1 MRCWCSRVTQ
11 PRSTTKLFPSCYDIT
26 NLPLPPPHRLLR
38 CRQHSLR
45 TACVCY
51 WNNSFAGKYVG
62 RFLVLSEPCW
72 HHLSVMLMLSS
83 QLCTAPR
90 SGPVTAALFPVSV
103 LGIFFS
109 PDVLLAQWWHDSP
122 PVSQILIVNSLV
134 TTIKMKLRFSL
145 LVILLIISFSH
156 IDARHRQKGAKSLH
170 RSKRTIGDIINWKLN
185 LIQSILGG
193 IGGIF
198 GGGKSPKPSYGPP
211 RPQRPSYGAR
221 PQRPSYGKPRPS
233 QPRPN
238 YNARPQNPRP
248 RPPSYNN
255 QRPQRPAGRPQFGPS
270 NAIKMLPAPNLA
282 TAAPPVSFS
291 SSLLL
296 SILSLPWILLSVDWW
311 RLSFVSHEMCSLPS
325 SWSGQTPSHCWYT
338 ELVYWRRFFRPNTRL
353 FPAVFDPLNCVTLMS
368 IVWPCVTLLGPF
380 TPTSNCHFNFLQI

>member
-26 NLPLPPPHRLLR
+26 NQPLPQPHRLLR

-83 QLCTAPR
+83 ELCTAPR

-134 TTIKMKLRFSL
+134 TNNQNEAQILSASHTVNHKFFTHRCETPAERCQESPQIKKNYRWYHKLETQFNTKYSRWHWRNFRRRKESQTKLWSSQTSETKLRSKTPEAFL
-145 LVILLIISFSH
+145 
-156 IDARHRQKGAKSLH
+156 RQAK
-170 RSKRTIGDIINWKLN
+170 T
-185 LIQSILGG
+185 
-193 IGGIF
+193 F
-198 GGGKSPKPSYGPP
+198 
-211 RPQRPSYGAR
+211 
-221 PQRPSYGKPRPS
+221 
-233 QPRPN
+233 
-238 YNARPQNPRP
+238 
-248 RPPSYNN
+248 
-255 QRPQRPAGRPQFGPS
+255 
-270 NAIKMLPAPNLA
+270 
-282 TAAPPVSFS
+282 TT
-291 SSLLL
+291 
-296 SILSLPWILLSVDWW
+296 
-311 RLSFVSHEMCSLPS
+311 
-325 SWSGQTPSHCWYT
+325 QTQ
-338 ELVYWRRFFRPNTRL
+338 L
-353 FPAVFDPLNCVTLMS
+353 
-368 IVWPCVTLLGPF
+368 
-380 TPTSNCHFNFLQI
+380 